1 MLSCGESGGVREGTT
16 ASKEPMVEKRI
27 SIWGIVLCVGGRD
40 VGTSVFDAF
49 IFPIDIFFRKPH
61 RPLFSFPSLP
71 SLPRRPR
78 KMLFPSLQSTG
89 DSVGTGEVTMPGDE
103 GPDPRPGDKCS
114 SVVVLSGELSHID

>member
-16 ASKEPMVEKRI
+16 ASKEPIVEKRI

-61 RPLFSFPSLP
+61 RPLSVFGGGDDEPGAGEGAGEGVGADAGARGSSSL
-71 SLPRRPR
+71 SE
-78 KMLFPSLQSTG
+78 MLSQS
-89 DSVGTGEVTMPGDE
+89 D
-103 GPDPRPGDKCS
+103 
-114 SVVVLSGELSHID
+114 